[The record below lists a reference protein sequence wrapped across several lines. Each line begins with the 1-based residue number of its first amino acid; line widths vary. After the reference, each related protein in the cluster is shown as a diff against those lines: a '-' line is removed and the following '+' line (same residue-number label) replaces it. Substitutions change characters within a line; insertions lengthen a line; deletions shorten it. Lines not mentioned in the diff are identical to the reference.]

1 MLHLNGTKYLLLGY
15 FIGFKSIFI
24 FIIAINFVVVVAFH
38 VTIMSINLLG
48 TPSSLRNVF
57 TFYWFQGK
65 SIPVMFLYT
74 FFVCLPTKDL
84 DKGFIQTVYSN
95 SERISFV
102 TLASLYIKGTSIG
115 TMFMFVDCEIVSVKC
130 LMKVRDVSRCVTFLE
145 T

>member
-1 MLHLNGTKYLLLGY
+1 MGLTELNLFLFSRLIDEIIVQFFLWTLLPL
-15 FIGFKSIFI
+15 K
-24 FIIAINFVVVVAFH
+24 
-38 VTIMSINLLG
+38 
-48 TPSSLRNVF
+48 
-57 TFYWFQGK
+57 
-65 SIPVMFLYT
+65 YT